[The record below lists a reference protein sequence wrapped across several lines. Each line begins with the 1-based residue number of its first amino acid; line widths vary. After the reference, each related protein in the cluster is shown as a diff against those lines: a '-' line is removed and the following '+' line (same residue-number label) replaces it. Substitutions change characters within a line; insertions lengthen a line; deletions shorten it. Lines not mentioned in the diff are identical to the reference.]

1 MRARPPVVAVLAALT
16 LLASS
21 ASAQLNLPRPSPK
34 ASVVQTIGTVDVTIT
49 YGRPAVKGRVIW
61 GGLVPWDKVWR
72 AGANEATTLTV
83 SQDVLV
89 EGQKLPA
96 GTYSLHAIPG
106 KAEWVVLVNRDAKQ
120 WGSYAYK
127 AENDVLRIKVKPGAG
142 EMKEWLTWSVTPT
155 GIDGGKVVLA
165 WEKLRVSFSIR
176 TDDAAK
182 AMTTIKEALA
192 KAKPEDWRTPYDAA
206 SFAFDNR
213 LSMADASAWIAQSV
227 RASPNFW
234 NQRMQALIAGAQ
246 EKKAE
251 ALAAAERAIAAVGT
265 TPMKPPADVVAD
277 LEKSMADW
285 RK

>member
-1 MRARPPVVAVLAALT
+1 MRTGTPLPVALAAFT
-16 LLASS
+16 LLASP
-21 ASAQLNLPRPSPK
+21 AAAQLNLPRPSPK
-34 ASVVQTIGTVDVTIT
+34 ASVSQTIGTVDVTIT

-61 GGLVPWDKVWR
+61 GELVPWDKVWR

-106 KAEWVVLVNRDAKQ
+106 KAEWIVIVSRDTKQ

-127 AENDVLRIKVKPGAG
+127 AENDALRIKVKPGAG
-142 EMKEWLTWSVTPT
+142 EMKEWLTWSVTPA
-155 GIDGGKVVLA
+155 GIDSGKVVLA
-165 WEKLRVSFSIR
+165 WEKLRVSLSIR
-176 TDDAAK
+176 TEDAAK

-192 KAKPEDWRTPYDAA
+192 RAKPEDWRTPYDAA

-213 LSMADASAWIAQSV
+213 LAMADASAWIAQSV

-246 EKKAE
+246 GKKAE
-251 ALAAAERAIAAVGT
+251 ALAAAEKAIAAVGT
-265 TPMKPPADVVAD
+265 TPMKPPADVVTD
-277 LEKSMADW
+277 LEKSMAGW